1 MLQHLKFLRIAA
13 AVTLLSSCQAEK
25 SSSPLSPSIAGPI
38 PGITIT
44 APLLL
49 EPNTGW
55 QIKTT
60 DQPITLLIENS
71 SSNSERPLAYIF
83 EVATDTAFTNI
94 VLKSDSVTEGSNG
107 RTSILLLESL
117 TNPGPY
123 YWRAQAFDGAN
134 TGAYSNPV
142 LFEIVL
148 PTIQA
153 PVPFSPVNGA
163 ITSIRPKLIAQNTAA
178 EAVDANLNY
187 LFEIATDE
195 IFNQPITSKTI
206 SNQSGQI
213 ELVLDQDLTYDTA
226 YFWRVQASSAIAK
239 SPWSTTQ
246 SFVTLQSNEPPP
258 DPPDPSPPSDG
269 SNISTVSELCAF
281 AETLPFNALPYDPV
295 PYRDSIILAAN
306 NPHIG
311 LHRRP
316 NGRISE
322 DIVALNY
329 PTEGQPHQI
338 VDIVGASTGCCPTRL
353 CLNQTATIESGSVFV
368 NLEQ

>member
-1 MLQHLKFLRIAA
+1 MVMLQHLKLLGITAA
-13 AVTLLSSCQAEK
+13 AAILVSCQAEK

-55 QIKTT
+55 KIETT

-71 SSNSERPLAYIF
+71 SSDSERPLAYVF
-83 EVATDTAFTNI
+83 EIATDTAFTNI
-94 VLKSDSVTEGSNG
+94 VLKNDSVIEGPNG
-107 RTSILLLESL
+107 RTSMLLLESL
-117 TNPGPY
+117 TTPGAY

-134 TGAYSNPV
+134 TGSYSNPV

-148 PTIQA
+148 STIQA
-153 PVPFSPVNGA
+153 PIPFSPIGGTV
-163 ITSIRPKLIAQNTAA
+163 TSIRPKLVVQNISTENADTD
-178 EAVDANLNY
+178 VNY
-187 LFEIATDE
+187 LFEIATNE
-195 IFNQPITSKTI
+195 IFNQPIISKTI
-206 SNQSGQI
+206 SNQSGQV
-213 ELVLDQDLTYDTA
+213 ELVLDQDLAYNTA

-246 SFVTLQSNEPPP
+246 GFETLQSN
-258 DPPDPSPPSDG
+258 DSPPDPSPPSDG

-295 PYRDSIILAAN
+295 PYRDSIIIAAN

-329 PTEGQPHQI
+329 PAEGQPHQI

-368 NLEQ
+368 NLE